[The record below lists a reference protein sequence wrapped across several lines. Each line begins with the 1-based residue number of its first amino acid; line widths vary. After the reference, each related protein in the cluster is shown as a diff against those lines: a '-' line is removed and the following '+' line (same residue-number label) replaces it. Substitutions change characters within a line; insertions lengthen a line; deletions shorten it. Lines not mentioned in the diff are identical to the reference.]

1 MTADTAVASTEPTT
15 RPETMSQVVLVLG
28 DTSIDVFTSSG
39 ILEANG
45 NVCAVLAS
53 TERETIVRLDQPGG
67 FRSRFPQ
74 RVFTVDLK
82 PAPADPTLAR
92 PELSPWLTARP
103 LSQRLRGGPDG
114 ALDRADATTRLL
126 LSQEFGTA
134 LTSALIWAHARP
146 ASGNHLAVGVVCFAV
161 AGRMTGSG
169 TVVAAVDLLEQ
180 ALVDFQ
186 GQADECWIDLL
197 LGTASIHQHAT
208 REFDDARGG
217 SAALVAEL
225 GAAVSDPRTAGPSG
239 RFGTHLGQI
248 LVLGPPQGGGTLRDV
263 AEANASLA
271 LALSAIVSGD
281 SQRQREALRPGANR
295 TVNDRGA
302 DAVFAGIGALEVVF
316 DPDQAAIWTAQRL
329 LATMPDPD
337 DTQTGA

>member
-1 MTADTAVASTEPTT
+1 MTADPVAPGADPATAAPT

-28 DTSIDVFTSSG
+28 DTSIDVFMSAA
-39 ILEANG
+39 ILETND

-82 PAPADPTLAR
+82 PAPAEPAVAR
-92 PELSPWLTARP
+92 PELEPWLTARP
-103 LSQRLRGGPDG
+103 NHQRQRGGPDG
-114 ALDRADATTRLL
+114 ALDRADATTRLW
-126 LSQEFGTA
+126 LSEEFRAA
-134 LTSALIWAHARP
+134 LTAALIWAHARP
-146 ASGNHLAVGVVCFAV
+146 ASGNHLAVGVTCFAV

-169 TVVAAVDLLEQ
+169 TVVAALDLLEQ
-180 ALVDFQ
+180 TLVDFQ

-197 LGTASIHQHAT
+197 IGTASIHQHAT
-208 REFDDARGG
+208 REFDDARRG

-225 GAAVSDPRTAGPSG
+225 GVALDDPATAGPSG
-239 RFGTHLGQI
+239 RFGRHLGQI
-248 LVLGPPQGGGTLRDV
+248 LVLGPPQGGGSLRDV

-281 SQRQREALRPGANR
+281 SQRQREALRPGVTR
-295 TVNDRGA
+295 VVNDRGA
-302 DAVFAGIGALEVVF
+302 NAVFAGIGALEVTF
-316 DPDQAAIWTAQRL
+316 DAALAAPWAAARL
-329 LATMPDPD
+329 LADMPMPVKE
-337 DTQTGA
+337 